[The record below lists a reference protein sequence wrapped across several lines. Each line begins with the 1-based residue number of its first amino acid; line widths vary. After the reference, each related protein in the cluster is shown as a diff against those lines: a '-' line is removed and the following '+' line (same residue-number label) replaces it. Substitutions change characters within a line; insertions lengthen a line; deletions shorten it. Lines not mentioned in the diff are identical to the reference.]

1 MNKTKLPTLKA
12 IMSERGCSIDEAR
25 SIRARMEVEADR
37 DYRRKIGKHLLPV
50 VSARDLERHP
60 ELAVQDIVRPKLT
73 EWKVD
78 DRLKTAEDRA
88 AYILAT
94 VEEGTSDALPDAFAD
109 VFRSIGKT
117 EEAMACEALA
127 AYLRS
132 VEAGRKPL
140 ARQAARRA
148 RPAKRELARA

>member
-37 DYRRKIGKHLLPV
+37 DYRRKTGKHLLTM

-73 EWKVD
+73 KWKPED
-78 DRLKTAEDRA
+78 SLKT
-88 AYILAT
+88 
-94 VEEGTSDALPDAFAD
+94 P
-109 VFRSIGKT
+109 
-117 EEAMACEALA
+117 EAQKEFLA
-127 AYLRS
+127 AA
-132 VEAGRKPL
+132 VEDGNPAFIAQSL
-140 ARQAARRA
+140 AVVMRARGLPNIGALLDVAANICEEEDKSRPKARRC
-148 RPAKRELARA
+148 RTGKRELARA

>member
-37 DYRRKIGKHLLPV
+37 DYRRKTGKHLLTM

-73 EWKVD
+73 EWKPED
-78 DRLKTAEDRA
+78 SLKT
-88 AYILAT
+88 
-94 VEEGTSDALPDAFAD
+94 P
-109 VFRSIGKT
+109 
-117 EEAMACEALA
+117 EAQKEFLA
-127 AYLRS
+127 AA
-132 VEAGRKPL
+132 VEDGNPAFIAQSL
-140 ARQAARRA
+140 AVVMRARGLPNIGALLDVAANICEEEDKSRPKARRC
-148 RPAKRELARA
+148 RTAKREPARA